1 MSRATIEESP
11 VVGNRKLS
19 MGPRPGEL
27 DSILEKR
34 WPDPGL
40 VAIDFFTIR
49 GIGGILTSRI
59 SAMNS

>member
-1 MSRATIEESP
+1 MSRATIEEAS

-19 MGPRPGEL
+19 MGSRPGKL

-40 VAIDFFTIR
+40 VAIDLFTIW